1 MEKNQAN
8 SVLAGVFSSSA
19 GFFLAEKEEAEK
31 EEGQGK
37 AAGDLEEVAQR

>member
-1 MEKNQAN
+1 VEKNQAN

-19 GFFLAEKEEAEK
+19 VFFWAEK

-37 AAGDLEEVAQR
+37 AAGDLEEVEQR